1 VGKNGNVEADKEE
14 VNPLGVE
21 LVIVEEVV
29 GVETEVEDR
38 WDEVGVDALVGE

>member
-1 VGKNGNVEADKEE
+1 MGKNGNVEADKEE

-21 LVIVEEVV
+21 LVIEEEVV
-29 GVETEVEDR
+29 GVETEVEDI